1 MNCANRLCLSFNLSL
16 RVHRTKQI
24 KQETIRNCNN
34 MPSRARRHE
43 IKACV
48 CNYLHIYAFI
58 FYLRPNST
66 IYLLEE
72 FFFCARAFRLFIVYD
87 NLRAWKIETR
97 RVYF

>member
-16 RVHRTKQI
+16 RVHS
-24 KQETIRNCNN
+24 ETIRNCNN
-34 MPSRARRHE
+34 MPSRTRRHE

-58 FYLRPNST
+58 FYLRPNSA

-72 FFFCARAFRLFIVYD
+72 FFFRARSFRLFIVYD